1 MGTKFLP
8 HFGGLFRLGAGGE
21 GELAGRAHH
30 ELQAGVNTDNRWALS
45 PEPPIP
51 GLTMR
56 RMARVGAGAGDQEGL
71 GIEEGTG
78 QIWSPNSAWHDVL

>member
-8 HFGGLFRLGAGGE
+8 HFGGLFRLGAVR

-30 ELQAGVNTDNRWALS
+30 ELQARVNTDNRWAVS

-51 GLTMR
+51 VLTMR
-56 RMARVGAGAGDQEGL
+56 RMARVGAGDQEGL